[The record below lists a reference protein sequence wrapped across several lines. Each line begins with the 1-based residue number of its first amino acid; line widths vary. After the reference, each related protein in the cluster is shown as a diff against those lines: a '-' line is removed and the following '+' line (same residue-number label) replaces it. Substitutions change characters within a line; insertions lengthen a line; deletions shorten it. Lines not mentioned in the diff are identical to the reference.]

1 MKKWK
6 NLMNIKIIQ
15 KKHKKTFGK
24 NKMMRNQMTLKD
36 LKKVKRKKIEFFI
49 NVQIII
55 SFLNFF
61 IFKFNILF
69 QQKLSFNI
77 I

>member
-69 QQKLSFNI
+69 KQKLSFNI

>member
-36 LKKVKRKKIEFFI
+36 LKKVKRKKIEFFY
-49 NVQIII
+49 
-55 SFLNFF
+55 
-61 IFKFNILF
+61 
-69 QQKLSFNI
+69 
-77 I
+77 

>member
-1 MKKWK
+1 
-6 NLMNIKIIQ
+6 
-15 KKHKKTFGK
+15 
-24 NKMMRNQMTLKD
+24 MTLKD